1 MDAVTHWDAICRVF
15 GKTMKTTG
23 FCAMAT
29 VNPDGSPHIA
39 PIGSLILH
47 APGQACYFEKF
58 PVTMRRNLDRDPR
71 VCVLAAY
78 GGFLGTLA
86 ALFRG
91 RFASAPGVR
100 RSGVAGEL
108 RPATEAEER
117 TWRERIKIFR
127 RLKGYDL
134 LWKDMTQVRD
144 IRFDSFEPVRIG
156 LMTRGLWSDA

>member
-91 RFASAPGVR
+91 RQTG
-100 RSGVAGEL
+100 GERHDDL
-108 RPATEAEER
+108 HDHRHRAHQTEHA
-117 TWRERIKIFR
+117 
-127 RLKGYDL
+127 
-134 LWKDMTQVRD
+134 
-144 IRFDSFEPVRIG
+144 
-156 LMTRGLWSDA
+156 A